1 MSSLFF
7 PSIFL
12 PFIILLEYIFTEEHG
27 EINNWIFWKVERWNL
42 IRFLR
47 SRMNCSYFKDTIQVI
62 SFLVDLFHRFIRLD
76 IIIIIII
83 RERKNLR

>member
-12 PFIILLEYIFTEEHG
+12 PFIILLEYIFTEEHE
-27 EINNWIFWKVERWNL
+27 EINNWIFWKAMEFNS
-42 IRFLR
+42 FLR

>member
-1 MSSLFF
+1 MEFNS
-7 PSIFL
+7 
-12 PFIILLEYIFTEEHG
+12 
-27 EINNWIFWKVERWNL
+27 
-42 IRFLR
+42 FLR

-83 RERKNLR
+83 RRERKNLR

>member
-12 PFIILLEYIFTEEHG
+12 QFIILLEYIFTEEHE

-42 IRFLR
+42 IRF
-47 SRMNCSYFKDTIQVI
+47 FV
-62 SFLVDLFHRFIRLD
+62 
-76 IIIIIII
+76 
-83 RERKNLR
+83 RE